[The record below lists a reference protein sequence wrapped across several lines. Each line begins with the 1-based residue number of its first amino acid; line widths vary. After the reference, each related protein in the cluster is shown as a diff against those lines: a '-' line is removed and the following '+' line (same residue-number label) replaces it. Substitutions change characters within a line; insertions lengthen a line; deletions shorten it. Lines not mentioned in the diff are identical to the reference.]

1 MKWEANI
8 MYKQDWL
15 PNQQAQCKMTTQGP
29 LLKLLSILDSDSRT
43 LN

>member
-15 PNQQAQCKMTTQGP
+15 PNQQAQCKMEG
-29 LLKLLSILDSDSRT
+29 T
-43 LN
+43 LAQIIKYFRQ